1 MILLMDFR
9 SCIPNS
15 TRNRLSHYPRQPIS
29 GTNLTGPRGKPAMR
43 GSAGVTAS
51 SSGVAASRRPT
62 CTSRT
67 PADSE
72 ERVRSRDPLGIKR
85 RSVRARGGGERRRR
99 ERAGGARGPGRGR
112 RGGRRRRAGRHR
124 GCPSRR
130 PAGASAAP
138 SSAALAREIAA
149 MRGFLLFFH
158 AKLRKNHPRAT
169 ADGTI

>member
-29 GTNLTGPRGKPAMR
+29 GTNLNGPRGKPAMR

-67 PADSE
+67 PAASE

-85 RSVRARGGGERRRR
+85 RSVRARGGGERRR

-158 AKLRKNHPRAT
+158 AKLRKNHPRST
-169 ADGTI
+169 ADGTM